1 MVLVQI
7 MEVDDLRLSYAGRI
21 VLFTAVLI
29 VQFFS
34 GVPFVKDSAL
44 YYVL

>member
-1 MVLVQI
+1 MV
-7 MEVDDLRLSYAGRI
+7 EVLRLSFAGRI

-29 VQFFS
+29 MQLFS

-44 YYVL
+44 YYMI